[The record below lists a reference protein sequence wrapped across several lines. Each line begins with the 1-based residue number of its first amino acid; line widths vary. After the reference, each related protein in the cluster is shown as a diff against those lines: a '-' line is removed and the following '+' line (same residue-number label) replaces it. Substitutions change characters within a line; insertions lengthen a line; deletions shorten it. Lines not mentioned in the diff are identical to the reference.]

1 MVLMGKVE
9 SRAMALQYT
18 SFFLTSKY
26 LDALQLYFEKREL
39 AQS

>member
-1 MVLMGKVE
+1 
-9 SRAMALQYT
+9 MALQYT

-26 LDALQLYFEKREL
+26 LDALQHYFEKREL